1 MHCPYCGAEV
11 TTGAA
16 SCTQC
21 EVGITWDGVQPT
33 FETRGTLADLIRVTD
48 PAVLPVIESLLATA
62 NIPFVVANEV
72 TQDMFSLGR
81 LASGYNFIAGPPTV
95 RVPEECLVDAR
106 ELLAAQG
113 HVDDAELARQAEA
126 ATEPVSQA

>member
-1 MHCPYCGAEV
+1 MRCPYCGSEV

-16 SCTQC
+16 SCAQC

-33 FETRGTLADLIRVTD
+33 FETRGTLADLVRVTD

-62 NIPFVVANEV
+62 NIPFIVANEV

-81 LASGYNFIAGPPTV
+81 LVAGYNYIPGPPTV
-95 RVPEECLVDAR
+95 RVPEECLVEAR
-106 ELLAAQG
+106 ELLG
-113 HVDDAELARQAEA
+113 RIEPLDDAELARQAEA
-126 ATEPVSQA
+126 AAEPQPQA